1 MIWFIY
7 SSPNPKHIHTSMHN
21 KKKTSNVAY
30 TFFREFVC
38 AWDGTLYTRQRS
50 FWNLYLC
57 QGLLFESPRWWKES
71 TKAWPVTRVSNLG
84 TLPEGSWKAKC
95 GAGTKQDSGP
105 SSCRGQVYSP
115 GHSTGTW
122 LQPREALTLAGT
134 ERPGGSQHG
143 WLQWIWRG
151 ALNLKGNEEKSL
163 RKYQKARLRKNSV
176 LQWLTQEP
184 MSVPSTTSVFHFL
197 RTDNWNK
204 VRAAM

>member
-7 SSPNPKHIHTSMHN
+7 SSPNPKHIHASMHN

-71 TKAWPVTRVSNLG
+71 TKAWPVTRVTGHIAWRVLESQVWGRYETRLWLIKLQRTSVLTWAQYWDLAAATRSFNTGWDWETRGVTAWMTAVNLEGGFKPEREWREEPKEVPKSN
-84 TLPEGSWKAKC
+84 T
-95 GAGTKQDSGP
+95 
-105 SSCRGQVYSP
+105 
-115 GHSTGTW
+115 
-122 LQPREALTLAGT
+122 
-134 ERPGGSQHG
+134 
-143 WLQWIWRG
+143 
-151 ALNLKGNEEKSL
+151 EEKL
-163 RKYQKARLRKNSV
+163 HTPVTHPGANVRPLHYICLPF
-176 LQWLTQEP
+176 LTYWQN
-184 MSVPSTTSVFHFL
+184 
-197 RTDNWNK
+197 RNK